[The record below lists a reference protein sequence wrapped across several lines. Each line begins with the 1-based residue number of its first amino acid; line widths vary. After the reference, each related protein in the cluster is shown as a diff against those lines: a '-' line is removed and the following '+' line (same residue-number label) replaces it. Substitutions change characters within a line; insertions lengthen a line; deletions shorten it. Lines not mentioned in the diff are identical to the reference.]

1 MMKKYSE
8 YLAEKYEPMTAEEYN
23 EWQKNTEDDWLS
35 VGSEEVNKLVD
46 EIAYLRSVLAECY
59 MWMGRKV
66 HAGSITKKYQ
76 WAMAECYRIR
86 QEDKE

>member
-1 MMKKYSE
+1 VKKYTD
-8 YLAEKYEPMTAEEYN
+8 YLAEQYEPMTAEEWKDWFEASENGKDATN
-23 EWQKNTEDDWLS
+23 E
-35 VGSEEVNKLVD
+35 GVNQLVD
-46 EIAYLRSVLAECY
+46 EIAYLRSVIAECY

-86 QEDKE
+86 QEAKE